1 MVTSEKIVAFIR
13 SRDGLNVSKIEKD
26 AKVPAKTIAKA
37 MIADPIEIPSK
48 HLEAIEA
55 ALAKYGYSD
64 EQRKKNA
71 NIISVVNHKGGVGK
85 TTTVI
90 NLAKALSLEGF
101 KVLMVDMDGQGN
113 LSQCF
118 NIGEPKEQVIDSLL
132 GRTPLPV
139 LRIDENLFLTPSD
152 IRLAEKEKDLVSA
165 VGAETRLSRKLDA
178 LKGDYDYILIDC
190 PPSLNILTTSSL
202 IASASCIVPI
212 QPEAS
217 AYHGV
222 NNLIT
227 LISEIREHSNT
238 NLSLKG
244 FVFTMVDKRTK
255 IHSNMMDYIKESFK
269 GIHTFETVITQ
280 STAIK
285 ESQVAKEDL
294 FKYSPQSAPWNQ
306 YVSLAKELI
315 NL

>member
-55 ALAKYGYSD
+55 ALVKYGYSD

-132 GRTPLPV
+132 GRTPLPI
-139 LRIDENLFLTPSD
+139 LKIDENLFLTPSD

-294 FKYSPQSAPWNQ
+294 FKYNPQSVPWNQ